1 VNRLTPLLLL
11 LLAAVAA
18 GCGSANEAAAPTAA
32 ATAAAPVKPEH
43 VRTLP
48 KRTFVRRANAI
59 CARLAPGGVGA
70 RTAMSPGV
78 RRHRG
83 ALAAWA
89 GRMHAAMRGVRRRLV
104 HLGEP
109 SRDRAGWR
117 RAMSKLRAVE
127 GHLDT
132 LRASAWSGDATML
145 SLSARQLDAS
155 GTSADRRFRRFGAT
169 RCA

>member
-1 VNRLTPLLLL
+1 
-11 LLAAVAA
+11 
-18 GCGSANEAAAPTAA
+18 
-32 ATAAAPVKPEH
+32 
-43 VRTLP
+43 VRGLP
-48 KRTFVRRANAI
+48 RRTFLRRANAI
-59 CARLAPGGVGA
+59 CARMAPGGVAA
-70 RTAMSPGV
+70 RTAIGSGI

-83 ALAAWA
+83 ALAAWS
-89 GRMHAAMRGVRRRLV
+89 GRAHSVMRRVRRSLV

-109 SRDRAGWR
+109 SRGRTDWR

-145 SLSARQLDAS
+145 RLSARQLDAS
-155 GTSADRRFRRFGAT
+155 STSADRRLRRFGAT